1 LQFTTL
7 NLKKH
12 GMKNKLF
19 VRYALFRG
27 NVLSTSGLQGL
38 LAFLRLPEFK
48 FMKTLGFIVSV
59 LL

>member
-1 LQFTTL
+1 
-7 NLKKH
+7 
-12 GMKNKLF
+12 MKNKLF